1 MNLDWTIMRLF
12 DNSQQPRLF
21 MRTTASIVLCL
32 LLTSLFL
39 PMMPVSATLIDAGQT
54 EQISEKVVAWE
65 QMSDGKIMMVTG
77 SGILSMNAFEAG
89 VHSEDWSLDLNVSAN
104 SATIDSGENLVAV
117 AHTSGV
123 VVVQLVQQ
131 VITQYINTT
140 DPVDAVDWDSDGDMW
155 LGSYA
160 GKRRADEWS
169 GGFPS
174 GIASS
179 AHTGG
184 MKTMLIAS
192 NGDIL
197 TGGYDNRVR
206 ITSNSGTFIQQLTDM
221 TSAVNVLDIDSNGH
235 LLVGTAGG
243 ELYRYNL
250 TDYSYE
256 MISISSNPQLV
267 YIKQIDFATYH
278 VGTQSGEIIEVDATT
293 FTEGNTYDTSGKV
306 IGSLKGL
313 NGEIYI
319 ISGFS
324 SSTRVHLFD
333 VDSDGDGVTD
343 ALDAFP
349 TNPSE
354 TMDSDGD
361 GVGDNADEFP
371 NIANETVDSDGDGVG
386 DNADM
391 FPSNP
396 DQTIDSDGDGY
407 GDDSD
412 GQDGDAYPFD
422 ASQWVDSDR
431 DGYGDNPTGTTPDSC
446 PNVNGFSKEDRYGC
460 PDSDSD
466 GYSDPDE
473 NWTSVQ
479 GADALPSDGT
489 QWVDGDGDGYGDN
502 ALGNNPDK
510 CPTKA
515 GTSTRAWLPDPENPQ
530 QNTELASHGCE
541 DKDGDGWADASESNG
556 MDAFPDEHLDLD
568 RDGVGANSDYN
579 DNDARI
585 QTEQDH
591 CNLDFT
597 DVREVCQGWR
607 TPAYVQYVAD
617 QTAANETPMTF
628 SSWNT
633 TGDSPKSSSEETSW
647 YQSDAMSDA
656 LLYGGIIFGG
666 LTVVIIVVGAIMS
679 RRKTATVS
687 KEYGGVL
694 PTSAAMDEALEG
706 TAGSSAT
713 GGIDSNSLWDDE
725 VKPLEMDQ
733 QEEDVGFEDEQMDEP
748 STSEEMFSG
757 DESIE
762 SIASMGTEPEPVA
775 EEAAPAP
782 VQEAPAEAPPLP
794 ASGLPEGWT
803 MDQWKWYGH
812 EYLAKYG
819 NE

>member
-12 DNSQQPRLF
+12 DNSRRPRLF

-39 PMMPVSATLIDAGQT
+39 PMMSVSANLIDAGQT

-77 SGILSMNAFEAG
+77 SGILSINTFEAG

-117 AHTSGV
+117 AHSSGV
-123 VVVQLVQQ
+123 VIVQMVQQ
-131 VITQYINTT
+131 IITEYINTS

-155 LGSYA
+155 LGYYA
-160 GKRRADEWS
+160 GQRRADEWS
-169 GGFPS
+169 AGNPT
-174 GIASS
+174 GIATI

-184 MKTMLIAS
+184 MKTMLIAL

-197 TGGYDNRVR
+197 TGGYDNRVK
-206 ITSNSGTFIQQLTDM
+206 ITSNSGTLIQQLTEM
-221 TSAVNVLDIDSNGH
+221 TSAVNVIDIDSNGH

-243 ELYRYNL
+243 DLYRYNL

-256 MISISSNPQLV
+256 MISLSSNPQIV
-267 YIKQIDFATYH
+267 YLSQIDFATYH
-278 VGTQSGEIIEVDATT
+278 VGTQSGEIIEVDITT
-293 FTEGNTYDTSGKV
+293 FTEGNMYDTSGKV
-306 IGSLKGL
+306 IGSIKGL

-319 ISGFS
+319 VSGFS

-333 VDSDGDGVTD
+333 IDSDGDGVTD

-349 TNPSE
+349 TDPSE

-361 GVGDNADEFP
+361 GVGDNTDEFP
-371 NIANETVDSDGDGVG
+371 NVANETVDSDGDGVG

-391 FPSNP
+391 FPSNG

-407 GDDSD
+407 GDNSD
-412 GQDGDAYPFD
+412 GQDGDAYPSD

-431 DGYGDNPTGTTPDSC
+431 DGYGDNPTGTTPDGC
-446 PNVNGFSKEDRYGC
+446 PNVNGFSTQDRYGC

-502 ALGNNPDK
+502 ALGNDPDK

-530 QNTELASHGCE
+530 QNTELPSHGCE

-556 MDAFPDEHLDLD
+556 MDAFPDEHLDID

-617 QTAANETPMTF
+617 TIAANSTPMTF

-633 TGDSPKSSSEETSW
+633 TGNSPKSSTGGEW
-647 YQSDAMSDA
+647 YESDAMGDA
-656 LLYGGIIFGG
+656 LKYGGIVFGG
-666 LTVVIIVVGAIMS
+666 LTVVIIIVGAIMS
-679 RRKTATVS
+679 RRKTATVA
-687 KEYGGVL
+687 KEYGGAL
-694 PTSAAMDEALEG
+694 PSSAAMDEALEG

-733 QEEDVGFEDEQMDEP
+733 QEEDSGFEDETMDEP

-782 VQEAPAEAPPLP
+782 AQEAPAEAPPLP